1 MAVEKRREGETIVLR
16 LSNGPVN
23 ALSAGNG
30 FVDQIAAAVDEAA
43 GDPAC
48 RVIVIAGAG
57 RMFCGGADIGDFDGA
72 PTQVSRVRDVIAA
85 VEACEK
91 PVIMAIHGMALGG
104 GLELAMAGHYR
115 IAQAG
120 SRLGLPEVT
129 LGLLPGAGGTQRL
142 PRLIGAGAALDM
154 MLSGKPVTAE
164 QAASSGLVDRLVDGD
179 VVEAA
184 LEVARGAPPLRRT
197 GALPVP
203 VDLAEAVDARRAKL
217 RAGLSQAPARIVDC
231 VAALSDDLAAG
242 LALEARLFGELM
254 RSEASRGLRHAFFGE
269 RTVARIPGLA
279 ADVRPRDIR
288 RVGVVGGGLMGT
300 GIALALLNAGVPV
313 TMVEL
318 RAEALSKAEAAIRKT
333 IQRDV
338 EKGRIGQDA
347 ADARMA
353 AFTPATELE
362 ALAEADLVIEAVFE
376 DMGVKKQVFSAL
388 DAITRP
394 DAILASNTS
403 TLDLDAIAALVA
415 DPSRVVGLHFF
426 SPANIMRLLEVVRGR
441 DTAPDVLATAMAL
454 GKRIGKVGVVSGV
467 CDGFI
472 GNRMFEE
479 YLRQVY
485 FLLEE
490 GALPQ
495 QIDAAMERW
504 GMAMGPCRTMDLAGH
519 DIGWAIRK
527 RRAVEQP
534 DRPYSGVIDRICE
547 LGRFG
552 QKSGKGIYVYPDG
565 RTAQP
570 DPEITRLIEDYSAE
584 IGLQRRAIGDEEIV
598 GRCLLA
604 LVNEGAHI
612 LEEGIAYHPVDI
624 DMIYL
629 HGYGFGRERG
639 GPMFQADLMGL
650 PAVLDRLRALA
661 AGRNGW
667 AWTPA
672 PLIERLAATGG
683 RFGDLDFQDGN
694 AQ

>member
-1 MAVEKRREGETIVLR
+1 MAVEITHEGATILLR

-23 ALSAGNG
+23 ALSVGNG
-30 FVDQIAAAVDEAA
+30 FVGEVLAAVSQAAA
-43 GDPAC
+43 DPAC
-48 RVIVIAGAG
+48 QAIVVTGAG
-57 RMFCGGADIGDFDGA
+57 RMFCGGADISDFDGDPA
-72 PTQVSRVRDVIAA
+72 QIGLLRDLIAA
-85 VEACEK
+85 VENCDK

-104 GLELAMAGHYR
+104 GLELAMGGHYR

-164 QAASSGLVDRLVDGD
+164 QALSLGLVDQLVDGD

-184 LEVARGAPPLRRT
+184 LEVARNAPPPRRT
-197 GALPVP
+197 GSLPVP
-203 VDLAEAVDARRAKL
+203 ADLEEAVEGRRAKL
-217 RAGLSQAPARIVDC
+217 RGGLNLAPARIIDC

-242 LALEARLFGELM
+242 VAVEAELFGQLL

-279 ADVRPRDIR
+279 RDVRPREVR
-288 RVGVVGGGLMGT
+288 HVGVIGGGLMGT
-300 GIALALLNAGVPV
+300 GIALALLNAGLPV

-318 RAEALSKAEAAIRKT
+318 RAEALAKAEAGIRKT

-338 EKGRIGQDA
+338 EKGRIAQA
-347 ADARMA
+347 VADARIA
-353 AFTPATELE
+353 AFTAATELE
-362 ALAEADLVIEAVFE
+362 ALSDADLVIEAVFE
-376 DMGVKKQVFSAL
+376 DMAVKKQVFSAL

-403 TLDLDAIAALVA
+403 TLDLDAIAALVT

-426 SPANIMRLLEVVRGR
+426 SPANIMRLLEVVRGK
-441 DTAPDVLATAMAL
+441 DTAPDVLATAMAF
-454 GKRIGKVGVVSGV
+454 GKRVGKVGVVSGV

-504 GMAMGPCRTMDLAGH
+504 GMAMGPCRTMDLAGQ

-534 DRPYSGVIDRICE
+534 DRPYSGVVDRICE

-552 QKSGKGIYVYPDG
+552 QKTGKGIYAYPDG
-565 RTAQP
+565 RTAEV
-570 DPEITRLIEDYSAE
+570 DPEITALIDAYSAE
-584 IGLQRRAIGDEEIV
+584 IGLERRAIGDEEIV
-598 GRCLLA
+598 SRCLLA
-604 LVNEGAHI
+604 LINEGARI
-612 LEEGIAYHPVDI
+612 VGEGIAYRPVDV

-650 PAVLDRLRALA
+650 PAVLDRLRTLA

-667 AWTPA
+667 AWAPA
-672 PLIERLAATGG
+672 PLIEQLAAKGG
-683 RFGDLDFQDGN
+683 RFEDLN
-694 AQ
+694 I